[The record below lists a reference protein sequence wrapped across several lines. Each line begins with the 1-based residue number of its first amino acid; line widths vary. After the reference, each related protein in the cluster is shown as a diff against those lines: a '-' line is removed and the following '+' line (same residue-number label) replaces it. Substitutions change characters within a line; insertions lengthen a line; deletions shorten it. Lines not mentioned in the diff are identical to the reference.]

1 MIFAILSL
9 FYLVLFMNFK
19 ENFSVTHVQTV
30 KTSFSEL
37 QGQYLAPRQL
47 VVHPGIW
54 GSSRSAVK
62 DLLSALKI
70 LSGNDH

>member
-1 MIFAILSL
+1 MIFAIFSL

-30 KTSFSEL
+30 KTLFSEL

-47 VVHPGIW
+47 VVHSGIL
-54 GSSRSAVK
+54 GPSPMAVE

>member
-19 ENFSVTHVQTV
+19 ENFSVTHVQTI
-30 KTSFSEL
+30 KTLFSEL

-47 VVHPGIW
+47 VVHSRIL
-54 GSSRSAVK
+54 GSSPTAVK
-62 DLLSALKI
+62 DLLSALKNI
-70 LSGNDH
+70 